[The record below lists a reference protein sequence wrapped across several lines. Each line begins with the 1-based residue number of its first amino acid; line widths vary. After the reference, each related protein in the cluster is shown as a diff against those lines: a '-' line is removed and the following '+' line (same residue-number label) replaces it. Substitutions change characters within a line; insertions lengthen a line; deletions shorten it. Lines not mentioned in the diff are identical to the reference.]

1 MILLNQVIEL
11 WVVALPGLWVTGYHR
26 IMGFPPYT
34 NSGTPKTYGLSQVM
48 AYEGYGLR
56 GCRLYYGAVRCETE
70 SESDSVD
77 LLSITHHRLEPVP
90 QHSVVREVRTQDSVP
105 QYAHT
110 HRTYARD

>member
-34 NSGTPKTYGLSQVM
+34 NSGMPKTYGLSQVM

-56 GCRLYYGAVRCETE
+56 GCRLYCIGIGVVCLLCREASGRVALTSTVPLSSCAVQCK
-70 SESDSVD
+70 
-77 LLSITHHRLEPVP
+77 
-90 QHSVVREVRTQDSVP
+90 
-105 QYAHT
+105 
-110 HRTYARD
+110 

>member
-56 GCRLYYGAVRCETE
+56 GCRLYLTFGEMQSLRYVY
-70 SESDSVD
+70 
-77 LLSITHHRLEPVP
+77 RLILIVAT
-90 QHSVVREVRTQDSVP
+90 VL
-105 QYAHT
+105 
-110 HRTYARD
+110 

>member
-11 WVVALPGLWVTGYHR
+11 WVVALPVLWVTGYHR

-56 GCRLYYGAVRCETE
+56 GCRLYRATE
-70 SESDSVD
+70 SDCIGGDAE
-77 LLSITHHRLEPVP
+77 LEAWG
-90 QHSVVREVRTQDSVP
+90 RWYLRTAQ
-105 QYAHT
+105 
-110 HRTYARD
+110 

>member
-56 GCRLYYGAVRCETE
+56 GCGSRRLAIRGAIRRPVRIARVVYVAGAQLTE
-70 SESDSVD
+70 D
-77 LLSITHHRLEPVP
+77 
-90 QHSVVREVRTQDSVP
+90 
-105 QYAHT
+105 
-110 HRTYARD
+110 

>member
-56 GCRLYYGAVRCETE
+56 GCRLYLSCAL
-70 SESDSVD
+70 SVIT
-77 LLSITHHRLEPVP
+77 LSY
-90 QHSVVREVRTQDSVP
+90 D
-105 QYAHT
+105 
-110 HRTYARD
+110 